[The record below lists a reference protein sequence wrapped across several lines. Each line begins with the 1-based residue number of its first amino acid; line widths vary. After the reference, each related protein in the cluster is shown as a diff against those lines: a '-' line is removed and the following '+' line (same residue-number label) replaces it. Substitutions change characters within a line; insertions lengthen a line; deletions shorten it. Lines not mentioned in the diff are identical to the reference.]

1 MVELFA
7 FNFGGICW
15 NTDFVWPE
23 ILDKYLEMDI
33 TLFVY
38 AVAKWTDQHAPFD
51 VARADSLEFDHVW
64 RHFTRRRETRGLIE
78 TAIGTGHVNTS
89 TRSHGLAAQVR
100 WAGSFRTQC
109 HGDVSHSVT
118 VTVTRPSHCHGDDCD
133 RDSVPGLR
141 DDLQLA
147 SGIG

>member
-51 VARADSLEFDHVW
+51 VARADSRSRLATFYPAKGNQRTDRDRNWYRICKYFDS
-64 RHFTRRRETRGLIE
+64 E
-78 TAIGTGHVNTS
+78 S
-89 TRSHGLAAQVR
+89 
-100 WAGSFRTQC
+100 
-109 HGDVSHSVT
+109 
-118 VTVTRPSHCHGDDCD
+118 RPSRPSPMGRHLGPSAMVTCPIHCHGD
-133 RDSVPGLR
+133 
-141 DDLQLA
+141 A
-147 SGIG
+147 S